1 MLVKNSLLNFKD
13 KVIYQNNDWFMMSI
27 DSVLLANFVT
37 IIPSNKIIMD
47 LATGNAPVAM
57 LLTYRTNA
65 KIYGIELQKEIYD
78 LAVKSVKENKFD
90 KQINLINMNIKDLD
104 NVFKSDSIDVI
115 TCNPPF
121 FKTTSNKH
129 LNNCDIKTIA
139 RHEVELDLDSLFF
152 VVKKVLKTKGNF
164 AMVHRTDRFVEIIDK
179 MRLYNLEPKKLQFV
193 YTKKNKDCSIL
204 LIEGVKNG
212 NPGIKILP
220 PIYIHNDDGSYTEI
234 IKNMFGE

>member
-13 KVIYQNNDWFMMSI
+13 KIIYQNDDWFMLSI

-37 IIPSNKIIMD
+37 INPSNKKIID

-57 LLTYRTNA
+57 LLTYRTSA

-78 LAVKSVKENKFD
+78 LAVKSVKENQFD
-90 KQINLINMNIKDLD
+90 KQINLINMDIKNLG
-104 NVFKSDSIDVI
+104 NVFESDSVDVI

-129 LNNCDIKTIA
+129 FNNCDIKTIA
-139 RHEVELDLDSLFF
+139 RHEVKLDLDSLFS
-152 VVKKVLKTKGNF
+152 VVKKILKNKGNF
-164 AMVHRTDRFVEIIDK
+164 AMVHRPDRFVEIIDK
-179 MRLYNLEPKKLQFV
+179 MRFYNLEPKRVQFV
-193 YTKKNKDCSIL
+193 YSKKNKNCNIL

-212 NPGIKILP
+212 KSSIKILP
-220 PIYIHNDDGSYTEI
+220 PLYIHNDDGSYTETI
-234 IKNMFGE
+234 RNMFGE